1 MKPLQ
6 FLTLVMVPLIEV
18 AQSESQDLLMI
29 MVKEFGFIRCESY
42 PVVELTYRGRI
53 GGARMKL

>member
-29 MVKEFGFIRCESY
+29 MVKELGFIRYESY
-42 PVVELTYRGRI
+42 PVVEPTYRRHVGT
-53 GGARMKL
+53 LE